1 MYQYHTPEAIVA
13 TTTIPSTKG
22 GLNTGDTL
30 LEGGRGAV
38 EEGGRG
44 GSCGFNKDSIRPPPP
59 TLPFVQEQAPDSRC
73 FAAARQVMA
82 LDSGKLLSFLYSQ
95 FADKS
100 HLTKGG
106 SRPGGGESK
115 NMEGKRKWT
124 SALKKALIPSCC
136 RDYGKS
142 KRSSRAATEVGR
154 STISEATAATKI
166 QAAFRGFLARRAMG
180 TLKRLIRLKNLIDG
194 SAVGSQTANMV
205 RRLQAMA
212 VVQAQVRS
220 RRMRMAEEHQALLR
234 QLQLK
239 QEREQQKAKIGEWND
254 SPRSKE
260 QIEAKLLDRQEAAS
274 RRERALAYAF
284 AHQGKSS
291 SKSLTPMFI
300 DLNNLQWGWSLSER
314 LTAAGPQEKHG
325 HDAVKPKR
333 IPSAAQR
340 PSQAP
345 VTPRS
350 NPASKASVNPSKS
363 KPSPRNESPATPRS
377 KLASVASKKT
387 PVSPGTGAWSADDG
401 SSIRRRHR
409 VTRSSVS
416 DDSSSLSSALSV
428 ASYTPST
435 ASTKARSR
443 FHSPQS
449 DVAEGSRK
457 GSVGLGKK
465 RLPSPAA
472 QKKNGSSHAKRTK

>member
-1 MYQYHTPEAIVA
+1 
-13 TTTIPSTKG
+13 
-22 GLNTGDTL
+22 
-30 LEGGRGAV
+30 
-38 EEGGRG
+38 
-44 GSCGFNKDSIRPPPP
+44 
-59 TLPFVQEQAPDSRC
+59 
-73 FAAARQVMA
+73 
-82 LDSGKLLSFLYSQ
+82 
-95 FADKS
+95 
-100 HLTKGG
+100 
-106 SRPGGGESK
+106 
-115 NMEGKRKWT
+115 MEGKRKWT

-142 KRSSRAATEVGR
+142 KRSSRAATESDR

-194 SAVGSQTANMV
+194 SAVGSQTSNMV

-239 QEREQQKAKIGEWND
+239 QEREQQKAKVSMHHRFHQLCGFLFCIRVAHLLDFGAQIGEWND

-260 QIEAKLLDRQEAAS
+260 QIEAKLLDRQEAAT

-284 AHQGKSS
+284 AHQV
-291 SKSLTPMFI
+291 LLLRIRFH
-300 DLNNLQWGWSLSER
+300 LCLSER

-325 HDAVKPKR
+325 HDVVKPKR

-350 NPASKASVNPSKS
+350 NPASKASVNPSKN
-363 KPSPRNESPATPRS
+363 KPSPRNESPVTPRS

-401 SSIRRRHR
+401 SSSRSRHR

-416 DDSSSLSSALSV
+416 DDSSLSSALSV
-428 ASYTPST
+428 ASYPPSM
-435 ASTKARSR
+435 KARSR

-449 DVAEGSRK
+449 DVAEGSHK

-472 QKKNGSSHAKRTK
+472 GRNKNNGSSHARRTK